1 QADDLDRDAPCF
13 QGLAQRWELGTLAT
27 QDSDVPGTD
36 GTVRTAAGLTLGPG
50 QEVGRG
56 PGTSRFTRS
65 GVHEPVHLLGDPFG
79 FLDLAR
85 EQAGEDGAAT
95 TPGRTW
101 VEDGHGGGLGTHGF
115 GDSLGDLQDPLT
127 VAKARGQAAYGRGT
141 PRPHRKIL
149 RKIGEVRGDRPTP
162 AVDGLAGITDRGDRV
177 PFTEQSPQQN

>member
-1 QADDLDRDAPCF
+1 
-13 QGLAQRWELGTLAT
+13 
-27 QDSDVPGTD
+27 
-36 GTVRTAAGLTLGPG
+36 
-50 QEVGRG
+50 
-56 PGTSRFTRS
+56 
-65 GVHEPVHLLGDPFG
+65 

-101 VEDGHGGGLGTHGF
+101 GGDGHGGGLGTHGF
-115 GDSLGDLQDPLT
+115 GDSLGDLQDPPT
-127 VAKARGQAAYGRGT
+127 VAKARAQAAYGRGT

-177 PFTEQSPQQN
+177 PFTEQSPQQNELGVAGVLVLVEENHAEATAFDQSDLGVV